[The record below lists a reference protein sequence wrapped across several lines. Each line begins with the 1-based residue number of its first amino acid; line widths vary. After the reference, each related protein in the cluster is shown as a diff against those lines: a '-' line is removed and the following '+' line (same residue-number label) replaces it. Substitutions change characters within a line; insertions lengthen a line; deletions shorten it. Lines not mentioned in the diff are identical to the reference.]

1 MQDNNNTSSN
11 KKTLFFALVCAIV
24 LAIFAYTQVSMNMAN
39 NKPKEIEEEKKEE
52 LNTEDLEVLDY
63 VDEPVVVPEKKYA
76 KIVPLE
82 KNEKKEEVLVKEDNK
97 ETVYYTLTFN
107 TNGGEEIEKQVLTNN
122 DVTTTVIPTKESWIF
137 DGWFTDSEL
146 TEPFIFG
153 GVLKEDT
160 TIYAKWVKYVKFVNE
175 DFCIKTIT
183 AREDEI
189 IALPTDEDLIGV
201 IEEDFIL
208 NWFYIK
214 EDFNKIYIT
223 NSTKLSDLDEDS
235 DTVTLYLEKIP
246 AFYLSF
252 YLDENSD
259 EFYRKK
265 VINDQVISFDDVDEK
280 LKEINPEIDLTTV
293 GWYYY
298 DIDGN
303 KCDFSKN
310 KTISTDITKI
320 YLSDTYKI
328 IYSEEDDEKEEGLVQ
343 IDEQNVARDTKL
355 TDILDPEEKDNK
367 EFEGWFII
375 DNDILTDSK
384 LEDGMVINRDMTIVG
399 KWKVSSTEPNE
410 EMVEK

>member
-24 LAIFAYTQVSMNMAN
+24 LAVFAYTQVSMNMAN
-39 NKPKEIEEEKKEE
+39 NKPKELEEESKEEINGEDLKALDYVREPIKVDGNQTKVITAEKKE
-52 LNTEDLEVLDY
+52 
-63 VDEPVVVPEKKYA
+63 
-76 KIVPLE
+76 
-82 KNEKKEEVLVKEDNK
+82 KKEVEESNDLKMSAH
-97 ETVYYTLTFN
+97 YTLSFD
-107 TNGGEEIEKQVLTNN
+107 TNGGEEIDEQVLSNN
-122 DVTTTVIPTKESWIF
+122 EVTTTVIPVRESWVF
-137 DGWFTDSEL
+137 DGWFIDSDL

-153 GVLKEDT
+153 GTLKADT
-160 TIYAKWVKYVKFVNE
+160 TIYAKWVKYIKFVDE
-175 DFCIKTIT
+175 SDCIKTIT
-183 AREDEI
+183 VGDGEYI
-189 IALPTDEDLIGV
+189 PLPTDDELIDMAL
-201 IEEDFIL
+201 EDFIVS
-208 NWFYIK
+208 WYYIK
-214 EDFNKIYIT
+214 DDTNIFIT
-223 NSTKLSDLDEDS
+223 NNTKLSDLDEDS

-303 KCDFSKN
+303 KCDFSKS

-355 TDILDPEEKDNK
+355 IDILDPEEKDNK

-384 LEDGMVINRDMTIVG
+384 LEDGMVINRDMTVVG
-399 KWKVSSTEPNE
+399 KWRTSSTESNE

>member
-24 LAIFAYTQVSMNMAN
+24 LAVFAYTQVSMNMAN
-39 NKPKEIEEEKKEE
+39 NKPKELEEESKEEINGEDLKALDYVREPIKVDDNHTKVITAEKKE
-52 LNTEDLEVLDY
+52 
-63 VDEPVVVPEKKYA
+63 
-76 KIVPLE
+76 
-82 KNEKKEEVLVKEDNK
+82 KKEVEKSNDLKMSAH
-97 ETVYYTLTFN
+97 YTLSFD
-107 TNGGEEIEKQVLTNN
+107 TNGGEEIEKQVLSNN
-122 DVTTTVIPTKESWIF
+122 EVTTTVIPVRESWVF
-137 DGWFTDSEL
+137 DGWFIDSDL

-153 GVLKEDT
+153 GTLKADT
-160 TIYAKWVKYVKFVNE
+160 TIYAKWVKYIKFVDE
-175 DFCIKTIT
+175 SDCIKTIT
-183 AREDEI
+183 VGDGEYI
-189 IALPTDEDLIGV
+189 PLPTDDELIDMAL
-201 IEEDFIL
+201 EDFIVS
-208 NWFYIK
+208 WYYIK
-214 EDFNKIYIT
+214 DDTNIFIT
-223 NSTKLSDLDEDS
+223 NNTKLSDLDEDS

-355 TDILDPEEKDNK
+355 IDILDPEEKDNK

-384 LEDGMVINRDMTIVG
+384 LEDGMVINRDMTVVG
-399 KWKVSSTEPNE
+399 KWKTSSTESNE

>member
-1 MQDNNNTSSN
+1 MQDNNNFSN
-11 KKTLFFALVCAIV
+11 KKTLLVALVVAIILV
-24 LAIFAYTQVSMNMAN
+24 IFAYTQIKMNKAN

-52 LNTEDLEVLDY
+52 LNTEDLDVLDY

-189 IALPTDEDLIGV
+189 ITLPTDRDLIGV

-208 NWFYIK
+208 NWFYVK

-384 LEDGMVINRDMTIVG
+384 LEDGMVINRDMTVVG
-399 KWKVSSTEPNE
+399 KWKTSSTESNE
-410 EMVEK
+410 EMVEE

>member
-24 LAIFAYTQVSMNMAN
+24 LAVFAYTQVSMNMAN
-39 NKPKEIEEEKKEE
+39 NKPKELEEESKEEINGEDLKALDYVREPIKVDGNQTKVITAEKKE
-52 LNTEDLEVLDY
+52 
-63 VDEPVVVPEKKYA
+63 
-76 KIVPLE
+76 
-82 KNEKKEEVLVKEDNK
+82 KKEVEESNDLKMSAH
-97 ETVYYTLTFN
+97 YTLSFD
-107 TNGGEEIEKQVLTNN
+107 TNGGEEIDEQVLSNN
-122 DVTTTVIPTKESWIF
+122 EVTTTVIPVRESWVF
-137 DGWFTDSEL
+137 DGWFIDSDL

-160 TIYAKWVKYVKFVNE
+160 TIYAKWVKYIKFVDE
-175 DFCIKTIT
+175 SDCIKTIT
-183 AREDEI
+183 VGDGEYI
-189 IALPTDEDLIGV
+189 PLPTDDELIDMAL
-201 IEEDFIL
+201 EDFIVS
-208 NWFYIK
+208 WYYIK
-214 EDFNKIYIT
+214 DDTNIFIT
-223 NSTKLSDLDEDS
+223 NNTKLSDLDEDS

-343 IDEQNVARDTKL
+343 IDEQNVVRQSKIDNV
-355 TDILDPEEKDNK
+355 LDPLEKENK

-384 LEDGMVINRDMTIVG
+384 LEDGMVINRDMTVVG
-399 KWKVSSTEPNE
+399 KWKTSSTESDE

>member
-1 MQDNNNTSSN
+1 MQDNNNFSN
-11 KKTLFFALVCAIV
+11 KKTLLVALVVAIIFG
-24 LAIFAYTQVSMNMAN
+24 IFAYTQIKMNKAN

-63 VDEPVVVPEKKYA
+63 VDEPVVVPEKKYV
-76 KIVPLE
+76 KTVPLE

-160 TIYAKWVKYVKFVNE
+160 TIYAKWVKYIKFVNE

-189 IALPTDEDLIGV
+189 ITLPTDRDLIGV

-208 NWFYIK
+208 NWFYVK

-355 TDILDPEEKDNK
+355 TDILDPEEKENK

-384 LEDGMVINRDMTIVG
+384 LEDGMVINRDMTVVG
-399 KWKVSSTEPNE
+399 KWKTSSTESNE

>member
-1 MQDNNNTSSN
+1 MQDNNNFSN
-11 KKTLFFALVCAIV
+11 KKTLLVALVVAII
-24 LAIFAYTQVSMNMAN
+24 LGIFAYTQIKMNKAN

-52 LNTEDLEVLDY
+52 LNTEDLDVLDY
-63 VDEPVVVPEKKYA
+63 VDEPVVVPEKKYV
-76 KIVPLE
+76 KTVPLE

-160 TIYAKWVKYVKFVNE
+160 TIYAKWVKYIKFVNE

-189 IALPTDEDLIGV
+189 IALPTDRDLIGV

-208 NWFYIK
+208 NWFYVK

-343 IDEQNVARDTKL
+343 IDEQKVARDTKL

-384 LEDGMVINRDMTIVG
+384 LEEGIVINRDMTVVG
-399 KWKVSSTEPNE
+399 KWKTSSTESNE

>member
-1 MQDNNNTSSN
+1 MAENKTEEEILETDTVNEEASSAEEETKEAGN
-11 KKTLFFALVCAIV
+11 EASAGETEAKEAEEKADKKA
-24 LAIFAYTQVSMNMAN
+24 
-39 NKPKEIEEEKKEE
+39 EKKE
-52 LNTEDLEVLDY
+52 
-63 VDEPVVVPEKKYA
+63 
-76 KIVPLE
+76 
-82 KNEKKEEVLVKEDNK
+82 KKEVEESNDLKMSAH
-97 ETVYYTLTFN
+97 YTLSFD
-107 TNGGEEIEKQVLTNN
+107 TNGGEEIDEQVLSNN
-122 DVTTTVIPTKESWIF
+122 EVTTTVIPVRESWVF
-137 DGWFTDSEL
+137 DGWFIDSDL

-189 IALPTDEDLIGV
+189 ITLPTDRDLIGV

-208 NWFYIK
+208 NWFYVK

-384 LEDGMVINRDMTIVG
+384 LEDGMVINRDMTVVG
-399 KWKVSSTEPNE
+399 KWKTSSTESNE
-410 EMVEK
+410 EMVEE

>member
-24 LAIFAYTQVSMNMAN
+24 LAVFAYTQVSMNMAN
-39 NKPKEIEEEKKEE
+39 NKPKELEEESKEEINGEDLKALDYVREPIKVDGNQTKVITAEKKE
-52 LNTEDLEVLDY
+52 
-63 VDEPVVVPEKKYA
+63 
-76 KIVPLE
+76 
-82 KNEKKEEVLVKEDNK
+82 KKEVEESNDLKMSAH
-97 ETVYYTLTFN
+97 YTLSFD
-107 TNGGEEIEKQVLTNN
+107 TNGGEEIDEQVLSNN
-122 DVTTTVIPTKESWIF
+122 EVTTTVIPVRESWVF
-137 DGWFTDSEL
+137 DGWFIDSDL

-189 IALPTDEDLIGV
+189 ITLPTDRDLIGV

-208 NWFYIK
+208 NWFYVK

-343 IDEQNVARDTKL
+343 IDEQNVARNTKL

-384 LEDGMVINRDMTIVG
+384 LEDGMVINRDMTVVG
-399 KWKVSSTEPNE
+399 KWRTSSTESNE

>member
-24 LAIFAYTQVSMNMAN
+24 LAVFAYTQVSMNMAN
-39 NKPKEIEEEKKEE
+39 NKPKELEEESKEEINGEDLKALDYVREPIKVDGNQTKVITAEKKE
-52 LNTEDLEVLDY
+52 
-63 VDEPVVVPEKKYA
+63 
-76 KIVPLE
+76 
-82 KNEKKEEVLVKEDNK
+82 KKEVEESNDLKMSAH
-97 ETVYYTLTFN
+97 YTLSFD
-107 TNGGEEIEKQVLTNN
+107 TNGGEEIDEQVLSNN
-122 DVTTTVIPTKESWIF
+122 EVTTTVIPVRESWVF
-137 DGWFTDSEL
+137 DGWFIDSDL

-189 IALPTDEDLIGV
+189 ITLPTDRDLIGV

-208 NWFYIK
+208 NWFYVK

-384 LEDGMVINRDMTIVG
+384 LEDGMVINRDMTVVG
-399 KWKVSSTEPNE
+399 KWKTSSTESNE
-410 EMVEK
+410 ELVEK

>member
-1 MQDNNNTSSN
+1 MQDNNNFSN
-11 KKTLFFALVCAIV
+11 KKTLLVALVVAII
-24 LAIFAYTQVSMNMAN
+24 LGIFAYTQIKMNKAN

-63 VDEPVVVPEKKYA
+63 VDEPVVVPEKKYV
-76 KIVPLE
+76 KTVPLE

-160 TIYAKWVKYVKFVNE
+160 TIYAKWVKYIKFVNE

-189 IALPTDEDLIGV
+189 IALPTDRDLIGV

-208 NWFYIK
+208 NWFYVK

-328 IYSEEDDEKEEGLVQ
+328 IYSEENDEKEEGLVQ

-384 LEDGMVINRDMTIVG
+384 LEDGMVINRDMMVVG
-399 KWKVSSTEPNE
+399 KWKTSSTESNE